1 MDLKLHKLLGNLNG
15 EALVCT
21 GVPAH
26 VALLRDIHSLKRD
39 FQASA
44 KEILI
49 CQEKLL
55 RENLSKLKNGSQL
68 STKIIEK
75 NILQMF
81 KRVVKKT
88 SREEEAGKISVKSKK
103 NQLTLFNGRFSRVP
117 LNYRF
122 PDCSPRSMFLLWW
135 FGNEAKGVPPLKL
148 ITTKDLNLKS
158 AKKRLSDVRCLN
170 NHLINCLT
178 AKN

>member
-15 EALVCT
+15 EAFVCT

-68 STKIIEK
+68 STRCGEK
-75 NILQMF
+75 
-81 KRVVKKT
+81 
-88 SREEEAGKISVKSKK
+88 
-103 NQLTLFNGRFSRVP
+103 
-117 LNYRF
+117 Y
-122 PDCSPRSMFLLWW
+122 
-135 FGNEAKGVPPLKL
+135 
-148 ITTKDLNLKS
+148 
-158 AKKRLSDVRCLN
+158 SDVSYGCCKLFYLLYLPSTFVPSRSSFN
-170 NHLINCLT
+170 I
-178 AKN
+178 